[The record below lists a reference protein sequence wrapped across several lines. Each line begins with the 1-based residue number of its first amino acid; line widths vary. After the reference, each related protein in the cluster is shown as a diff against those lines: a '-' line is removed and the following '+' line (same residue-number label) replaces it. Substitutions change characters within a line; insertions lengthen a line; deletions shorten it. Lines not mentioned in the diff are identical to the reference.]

1 MSSWKGKTRG
11 GLLGYKIFI
20 FILQKS
26 GLGLAYFLLKFVS
39 VYFIFFAP
47 KATASIFRYFRK
59 IHKYNIAKTVVSVY
73 KNYYVFGQTLLDK
86 VALIAGFEKQ
96 FSYTFEGEQYLRNAK
111 EEGKGL
117 MLISAHLGN
126 WDIAGHLLKRLEAK
140 VSIVMF
146 EAEHEQ
152 IKQYMDQV
160 LGERPVNIIPIKNDL
175 SHIFLINKAL
185 RNNEIICF
193 HGDRF
198 VKGSPALRMPFF
210 RKEAYFPQGPFAIAA
225 KLKVPY
231 TFVYAFK
238 ESKKHY
244 HLYASPVKNGDNAMQ
259 ILEDYIYSLEKKV
272 MQYPIQWFNYYD
284 FWQS

>member
-26 GLGLAYFLLKFVS
+26 GIGSAYFLLKFVS
-39 VYFIFFAP
+39 AYFIFFAP
-47 KATASIFRYFRK
+47 KATASIYKYFRA
-59 IHKYNIAKTVVSVY
+59 IHQYSFWKTVVSVY
-73 KNYYVFGQTLLDK
+73 KNYNIFGQTLLDK
-86 VALIAGFEKQ
+86 VALIAGFESK
-96 FSYTFEGEQYLRNAK
+96 FTYTFEGEENLRVANA
-111 EEGKGL
+111 EGKGL

-126 WDIAGHLLKRLEAK
+126 WDIAGHLLKRLDAK
-140 VSIVMF
+140 VNVVMF

-152 IKQYMDQV
+152 IKRYMDEV
-160 LGERPVNIIPIKNDL
+160 LGARTVNIIPLKNDL

-198 VKGSPALRMPFF
+198 LDGSASVRMKFF
-210 RKEAYFPQGPFAIAA
+210 NKEASFPEGPFAIAA
-225 KLKVPY
+225 KLHVPF

-238 ESKKHY
+238 ETKRHY
-244 HLYASPVKNGDNAMQ
+244 HLYATEVKRSDNVRK

-272 MQYPIQWFNYYD
+272 RQYPEQWFNYYD
-284 FWQS
+284 FWK